1 MVSDSER
8 ELYSSESGDRAT
20 QDENIFPDMIKIA
33 PSWPVSGPSGV
44 VITDE
49 GIVIVDTGVGFREGQ
64 DRVQRIRERTDLPFH
79 TIVYSHG
86 HVDHVGGAPAFLADA
101 EKRGH
106 PRPRIIGHALVA
118 QRLDKYRML
127 AGRRAYIASLQFPR
141 PDRAPSTQQ
150 DWSSVPEP
158 LFVYPDTTFHDE
170 MEFRLGGL
178 TFEIRHAPA
187 ETDDAVWVWIP
198 ERKVAFIG
206 DLLIP
211 GCPNTGN
218 PLKEQR
224 YTLEWAENL
233 ERVAEKKPDFV
244 IGSGPVISGQDVEE
258 ILLNTAKL
266 LRFIQDEVVRL
277 LNTGCWI
284 EEILE
289 KVEVPKELIDKPYLR
304 GNYGH
309 PTFIIHDVYR
319 RYTGWYDG
327 NPSDLFPSPS
337 PTIAAEVLRF
347 TSPEQVLARAHQL
360 WQDGDT
366 QLALHMTDLVI
377 KGTDDSTRRNEAMHF
392 KANLLDARAADTQ
405 NFIAGNVMRTSA
417 GLLRDEADDVPGRQ
431 PPI

>member
-1 MVSDSER
+1 MVNNSER
-8 ELYSSESGDRAT
+8 RLYSSESENRAM
-20 QDENIFPDMIKIA
+20 QDEDIFSDIVKIA
-33 PSWPVSGPSGV
+33 PSWPISGPSGV

-49 GIVIVDTGVGFREGQ
+49 GIIIVDTGVGFREGQ

-79 TIVYSHG
+79 TIIYSHG

-101 EKRGH
+101 EQRGH

-118 QRLDKYRML
+118 QRLDKYRTL

-141 PDRAPSTQQ
+141 PNETPSTQQ
-150 DWSSVPEP
+150 DWASVTEP
-158 LFVYPDTTFHDE
+158 VFVYPDTTFHDE
-170 MEFRLGGL
+170 IEFGLGGL

-187 ETDDAVWVWIP
+187 ETDDAIWVWVP

-206 DLLIP
+206 DLLIN

-233 ERVAEKKPDFV
+233 ERIAEKKPEFV

-258 ILLNTAKL
+258 RLLNTAKL
-266 LRFIQDEVVRL
+266 LRFIQDEVIRL
-277 LNTGCWI
+277 LNAGCWI

-289 KVEVPKELIDKPYLR
+289 KVKIPEELTDKLYLR

-327 NPSDLFPSPS
+327 NPSDLFPSLS
-337 PTIAAEVLRF
+337 STIATEVLRF

-360 WQDGDT
+360 QQDGDI
-366 QLALHMTDLVI
+366 QLALHLTDFVI
-377 KGTDDSTRRNEAMHF
+377 KGSKDGTRRNEAIRF
-392 KANLLDARAADTQ
+392 KANLLDARAANTQ
-405 NFIAGNVMRTSA
+405 NFIAGNIMRTSA
-417 GLLRDEADDVPGRQ
+417 VLLRDETG
-431 PPI
+431 